1 MNGLVVVPIHHAIAD
16 PSHLA
21 YILHSCHI
29 KVIRW
34 FSDFFYFFIFLVAG
48 VKVAQEG
55 DIHFSYRL

>member
-34 FSDFFYFFIFLVAG
+34 FSDFLFFNFFG
-48 VKVAQEG
+48 GRGESSSG
-55 DIHFSYRL
+55 RGYSF